1 MKKRVLWAL
10 PVILLWLSLCLFAW
24 CKPQTDVSEAER
36 RRLDRFP
43 TLTLSALQT
52 GRYMEDFDGAAT
64 DQFPLR
70 EPFRRLRAV
79 FACKVL
85 GRLDSHEIYSYDGY
99 LEKLTG
105 PADESSLA
113 YAADRLTTLR
123 ETYFP
128 DSRVFLAIVPDKGYF
143 LPNDSI
149 YPTMDYDA
157 LFARMEALLP
167 FAEPVELTA
176 ALSLDCYYRTD
187 SHWRQERLGEAAAA
201 LADALGVTL
210 SGNYEAEPVKTDFRG
225 VYAGQSAL
233 PTEAETMYRLTNE
246 VLKNCTITNHETGK
260 TGDLWDWEG
269 LAARDPYDFYLSG
282 AVSLLTIE
290 NPAAPAESELV
301 VFRDSFGSS
310 LIPLLAEGY
319 RTITVVDTRYIHP
332 DLLTGLVDFHG
343 QDVLFLYS
351 TTLLNQSSALR

>member
-1 MKKRVLWAL
+1 MKKCVFWAL
-10 PVILLWLSLCLFAW
+10 PVILLWLGLCLFAW

-43 TLTLSALQT
+43 TLTLSALRT
-52 GRYMEDFDGAAT
+52 GSYMEDFESAAT

-79 FACKVL
+79 FACEVL
-85 GRLDSHEIYSYDGY
+85 GRLDSHEIYSCDGY

-105 PADESSLA
+105 PVAEGSLA
-113 YAADRLTTLR
+113 YAAERLTSLR
-123 ETYFP
+123 AAYFP

-143 LPNDSI
+143 LPENSI
-149 YPTMDYDA
+149 YPTMDYAA

-167 FAEPVELTA
+167 FAEPVDLTA

-187 SHWRQERLGEAAAA
+187 SHWRQERLGDAAAV

-210 SGNYEAEPVKTDFRG
+210 SGNYETEAVKTDFRG

-233 PTEAETMYRLTNE
+233 PTEAETIYRLTNG
-246 VLKNCTITNHETGK
+246 VLEGCTVTNHETGE
-260 TGDLWDWEG
+260 TGGLWDWEA
-269 LAARDPYDFYLSG
+269 LNDRDPYDFYLSG

-290 NPAAPAESELV
+290 NPAAPAEKELI

-319 RTITVVDTRYIHP
+319 GAITVVDTRYVRP
-332 DLLTGLVDFHG
+332 DLLAGLVDFHG

-351 TTLLNQSSALR
+351 TALLNQSSALR

>member
-1 MKKRVLWAL
+1 MKKNALRVL
-10 PVILLWLSLCLFAW
+10 PVILLWLGLCLFAW

-43 TLTLSALQT
+43 TLTLSTLRT
-52 GRYMEDFDGAAT
+52 GSYMEDFESAAT

-70 EPFRRLRAV
+70 ESFRRLRAV
-79 FACKVL
+79 FACEVL
-85 GRLDSHEIYSYDGY
+85 GRLDSHEIYSYEGY

-105 PADESSLA
+105 PVDEGSLS
-113 YAADRLTTLR
+113 YAADRLTALR

-143 LPNDSI
+143 LPENSV
-149 YPTMDYDA
+149 YPTMDYSA
-157 LFARMEALLP
+157 LFSKTAELLP
-167 FAEPVELTA
+167 FAEPVDLTA

-187 SHWRQERLGEAAAA
+187 SHWRQERLGETAAV
-201 LADALGVTL
+201 LADALGVAL
-210 SGNYEAEPVKTDFRG
+210 SGNYETEIVKTDFRG

-233 PTEAETMYRLTNE
+233 PTEAETMYRLTND
-246 VLKNCTITNHETGK
+246 VLEGCTVTNHETDE
-260 TGDLWDWEG
+260 TGGLWDWDG
-269 LAARDPYDFYLSG
+269 LSARDPYDFYLSG

-290 NPAAPAESELV
+290 NPAAPAEKELI

-319 RTITVVDTRYIHP
+319 STTTVVDTRYVRP
-332 DLLTGLVDFHG
+332 DLLADLVDFHG

-351 TTLLNQSSALR
+351 TMLLNQSSALR